1 MITYPGPTAALV
13 TLPVPPGVDGI
24 LRALAFEQLA
34 LAQIDGVLETVPA
47 YNTVLILGEPSRW
60 DPDLVGSVVPGLVTA
75 ALSGAL
81 PSLAVSRVELP
92 ACYDPELAP
101 DLIELSEHTGL
112 SVERVGQLHASL
124 EYTVLATGFSP
135 GFAYLGD
142 LDPRLAM
149 PRRPSPRAVV
159 EVGSIGIA
167 DRRTAVY
174 PSSGPGGWQLVGR
187 VPAVLFADAQER
199 LARFEPGAR
208 VTFTPVDRRAFE
220 AES

>member
-1 MITYPGPTAALV
+1 MLTRV
-13 TLPVPPGVDGI
+13 
-24 LRALAFEQLA
+24 ES
-34 LAQIDGVLETVPA
+34 VLETVPA
-47 YNTVLILGEPSRW
+47 FNTLLIQGDVVGW
-60 DPDLVGSVVPGLVTA
+60 DPDRVAALLPDLMEEALQAPLPGRPESVVTM
-75 ALSGAL
+75 
-81 PSLAVSRVELP
+81 P

-101 DLIELSEHTGL
+101 DLVALAGHAGL
-112 SVERVGQLHASL
+112 SLDDVAALHSKT

-142 LDPRLAM
+142 LDERLAM
-149 PRRPSPRAVV
+149 PRRASPRSMV

-187 VPAVLFADAQER
+187 VPAALFRDAEER

-208 VTFTPVDRRAFE
+208 VRFTPIDARAFE